1 MSRLLEQANAYCSQI
16 AQGMRYSRTLRSTA
30 DAGSTGNWP
39 SDHGPMQRRLQTA
52 QVVHT
57 MAAQL
62 RRPLDGL
69 RRQLRANDLWFIGLA
84 ALVGL
89 IAAGLMVLQAGIAHS
104 LQSWLYALAPAQR
117 LSTVDVMTT
126 TQLLV
131 LPLGGLLVGLVTL
144 MARRRKR
151 ALVDAVEANAL
162 HGGSMSMRDNLIVA
176 AQTLLSNGFG
186 ASVGLEAAYT
196 QMGSGVGSQLGRVL
210 RVRRADMR
218 TLVGAGAAGA
228 IAGAFGA
235 PLAGAF
241 YAFEIVIGAYTA
253 SALAPVAAA
262 ALAGAFMANAL
273 GAAPYALPAAVVY
286 QLQPRDYAIY
296 SALGLLC
303 ALIGIAVMRLV
314 AGIERGVG
322 RINLPVWGRPVIG
335 GLLLIPLALYSP
347 QVLSSGHGA
356 LHLDL
361 TSTSTLQMLAILL
374 VLKCLASGISL
385 GFGFRGGLFF
395 ASLFMGSLVGGLFA
409 ASFNLLLGA
418 AMVDTTS
425 ASLVGMAALAAA
437 IVGAPMTMAM
447 LILEGTHD
455 FVLASA
461 VMVAVLVANTVVR
474 QVFGYSFSTWR
485 LHLRGE
491 NIRSA
496 RDVGWVRNLSAG
508 KMMRKDANHTAHD
521 ISVDEFRRRFP
532 LGSTERVV
540 LEDAAGHYAGVVPVA
555 VLYADNV
562 QLDAPVGNYAKH
574 RDAALRA
581 DTDIVAIMKV
591 FDGTQADELAVIDS
605 DHQVLGVLSEGF
617 VRKRYAEELEKRERE
632 LMGERVLWDE

>member
-1 MSRLLEQANAYCSQI
+1 
-16 AQGMRYSRTLRSTA
+16 
-30 DAGSTGNWP
+30 
-39 SDHGPMQRRLQTA
+39 MQPLPHNPA
-52 QVVHT
+52 HVPHP
-57 MAAQL
+57 AAAPW
-62 RRPLDGL
+62 RRPLEGV
-69 RRQLRANDLWFIGLA
+69 RRRLRANDLWFIGLA

-89 IAAGLMVLQAGIAHS
+89 IAAALMVVQAGIAHA
-104 LQSWLYALAPAQR
+104 LQAWLYALAPGER
-117 LSTVDVMTT
+117 LSTAESITF
-126 TQLLV
+126 TQLLA
-131 LPLGGLLVGLVTL
+131 LPLGGLLVGLVAL
-144 MARRRKR
+144 LARRRKR
-151 ALVDAVEANAL
+151 PLVDAVEANAL
-162 HGGSMSMRDNLIVA
+162 HGGRMSMRDNLIVA
-176 AQTLLSNGFG
+176 VQTLLSNGFG
-186 ASVGLEAAYT
+186 ASVGLEATYT
-196 QMGSGVGSQLGRVL
+196 QMGAGAGSQLGRVL

-241 YAFEIVIGAYTA
+241 YAFEIVIGAYTP

-273 GAAPYALPAAVVY
+273 GAAPYSLPAAVAY

-296 SALGLLC
+296 IALGLTC

-314 AGIERGVG
+314 AGIERAAG
-322 RINLPVWGRPVIG
+322 RIALPIWGRPVVG
-335 GLLLIPLALYSP
+335 GLLLIPLAMYSP

-361 TSTSTLQMLAILL
+361 TNSSTLQVLAGLL
-374 VLKCLASGISL
+374 VLKCIASGVSL

-395 ASLFMGSLVGGLFA
+395 ASLFMGSLVGSLFA
-409 ASFNLLLGA
+409 VFLNLLVGA
-418 AMVDTTS
+418 AAVDITS

-521 ISVDEFRRRFP
+521 TTVSEFRRRFP
-532 LGSTERVV
+532 LGSTQRVV
-540 LEDAAGHYAGVVPVA
+540 LEDAAGHYAGVVPLA

-562 QLDAPVGNYAKH
+562 QADAPVSDYASH
-574 RDAALRA
+574 RDAALLA
-581 DTDIVAIMKV
+581 DTDIVAVMKV
-591 FDGTQADELAVIDS
+591 FDATQADELAVIDA
-605 DHQVLGVLSEGF
+605 QRKVLGVLSESF

-632 LMGERVLWDE
+632 LMGERVVGDD

>member
-1 MSRLLEQANAYCSQI
+1 
-16 AQGMRYSRTLRSTA
+16 
-30 DAGSTGNWP
+30 
-39 SDHGPMQRRLQTA
+39 MQPLPHNPTHA
-52 QVVHT
+52 VHP
-57 MAAQL
+57 AVASW
-62 RRPLDGL
+62 RRPLEWL
-69 RRQLRANDLWFIGLA
+69 RRHLRANDLWFIGLA
-84 ALVGL
+84 AVVGL
-89 IAAGLMVLQAGIAHS
+89 IAAALMVVQAGMAHALQA
-104 LQSWLYALAPAQR
+104 WLYALAPGER
-117 LSTVDVMTT
+117 LSTAESITA

-131 LPLGGLLVGLVTL
+131 LPLGGLLVGLVAL
-144 MARRRKR
+144 LARRRKR
-151 ALVDAVEANAL
+151 PLVDAVEANAL
-162 HGGSMSMRDNLIVA
+162 HGGRMSMRDNLIVA
-176 AQTLLSNGFG
+176 VQTLLSNGFG

-196 QMGSGVGSQLGRVL
+196 QMGAGAGSQLGRVL

-241 YAFEIVIGAYTA
+241 YAFEIVIGAYTP

-273 GAAPYALPAAVVY
+273 GAAPYSLPAAVAY

-296 SALGLLC
+296 IALGLTC

-314 AGIERGVG
+314 AGIERAVG
-322 RINLPVWGRPVIG
+322 RIELPIWGRPVVG
-335 GLLLIPLALYSP
+335 GLLLIPLAMYSP

-361 TSTSTLQMLAILL
+361 TSSSTLQVLAGLL
-374 VLKCLASGISL
+374 VLKCIASGISL

-395 ASLFMGSLVGGLFA
+395 ASLFMGSLVGSLFA
-409 ASFNLLLGA
+409 VFLNLLVGA
-418 AMVDTTS
+418 AAVDITS

-521 ISVDEFRRRFP
+521 TTVSEFRRRFP
-532 LGSTERVV
+532 LGSTQRVV
-540 LEDAAGHYAGVVPVA
+540 LEDAAGHYAGVVPLA

-562 QLDAPVGNYAKH
+562 QADAPVSDYAKH
-574 RDAALRA
+574 RDAALLA
-581 DTDIVAIMKV
+581 DTDIVAVMKV
-591 FDGTQADELAVIDS
+591 FDATQADELAVIDA
-605 DHQVLGVLSEGF
+605 QRKVLGVLSEGF

-632 LMGERVLWDE
+632 LMGERVLGDD

>member
-1 MSRLLEQANAYCSQI
+1 MQPLAHNATH
-16 AQGMRYSRTLRSTA
+16 A
-30 DAGSTGNWP
+30 
-39 SDHGPMQRRLQTA
+39 
-52 QVVHT
+52 VHP
-57 MAAQL
+57 AVAPW
-62 RRPLDGL
+62 RRPLEWL

-89 IAAGLMVLQAGIAHS
+89 IAAALMVVQAGMAHVLQA
-104 LQSWLYALAPAQR
+104 WLYGLAPGER
-117 LSTVDVMTT
+117 LSTAESITT
-126 TQLLV
+126 TQLLA
-131 LPLGGLLVGLVTL
+131 LPLGGLLVGLVAL
-144 MARRRKR
+144 LARRRKR
-151 ALVDAVEANAL
+151 PLVDAVEANAL
-162 HGGSMSMRDNLIVA
+162 HGGRMSMRDNLIVA
-176 AQTLLSNGFG
+176 VQTLLSNGVG
-186 ASVGLEAAYT
+186 ASVGLEATYT
-196 QMGSGVGSQLGRVL
+196 QMGAGAGSQLGRVL

-241 YAFEIVIGAYTA
+241 YAFEIVIGAYTP

-273 GAAPYALPAAVVY
+273 GAAPYSLPAAVAY

-296 SALGLLC
+296 IALGLTC

-314 AGIERGVG
+314 AGIERAVG
-322 RINLPVWGRPVIG
+322 RIALPIWGRPVVG
-335 GLLLIPLALYSP
+335 GLLLIPLAMYSP

-361 TSTSTLQMLAILL
+361 TSSSTLQVLASVL
-374 VLKCLASGISL
+374 VLKCIASGISL

-395 ASLFMGSLVGGLFA
+395 APLFMGSLVGSLFA
-409 ASFNLLLGA
+409 VFLNLLVGA
-418 AMVDTTS
+418 AAVDITS

-521 ISVDEFRRRFP
+521 TTVSEFRRRFP
-532 LGSTERVV
+532 LGSTQRVV
-540 LEDAAGHYAGVVPVA
+540 LEDAAGHYAGVVPLA

-562 QLDAPVGNYAKH
+562 QADAPVSDYARH
-574 RDAALRA
+574 RDAALLA
-581 DTDIVAIMKV
+581 DTDIVAVMKV
-591 FDGTQADELAVIDS
+591 FDATQADELAVIDA
-605 DHQVLGVLSEGF
+605 QRKVLGVLSESF

-632 LMGERVLWDE
+632 LMGERVVGDD

>member
-1 MSRLLEQANAYCSQI
+1 
-16 AQGMRYSRTLRSTA
+16 
-30 DAGSTGNWP
+30 
-39 SDHGPMQRRLQTA
+39 MQPLPHNPTH
-52 QVVHT
+52 VVHP
-57 MAAQL
+57 AVASW
-62 RRPLDGL
+62 RRPLEWL

-84 ALVGL
+84 AVVGL
-89 IAAGLMVLQAGIAHS
+89 IAAALMVVQAGIAQA
-104 LQSWLYALAPAQR
+104 LQAWLYALAPGER
-117 LSTVDVMTT
+117 LSTAESITA

-131 LPLGGLLVGLVTL
+131 LPLGGLLVGLVAL
-144 MARRRKR
+144 LARRRKR
-151 ALVDAVEANAL
+151 PLVDAVEANAL
-162 HGGSMSMRDNLIVA
+162 HGGRMSMRDNLIVA
-176 AQTLLSNGFG
+176 VQTLLSNGVG
-186 ASVGLEAAYT
+186 ASVGLEATYT
-196 QMGSGVGSQLGRVL
+196 QMGAGAGSQLGRVL

-241 YAFEIVIGAYTA
+241 YAFEIVIGAYTP

-273 GAAPYALPAAVVY
+273 GAAPYSLPAAVAY

-296 SALGLLC
+296 IALGLTC

-314 AGIERGVG
+314 AGIERAVG
-322 RINLPVWGRPVIG
+322 RIALPIWGRPVVG
-335 GLLLIPLALYSP
+335 GLLLIPLAMYSP

-361 TSTSTLQMLAILL
+361 TSSSTLQVLAGVL
-374 VLKCLASGISL
+374 VLKCIASGISL

-395 ASLFMGSLVGGLFA
+395 ASLFMGSLVGSLFA
-409 ASFNLLLGA
+409 VFLNLLVGA
-418 AMVDTTS
+418 AAVDITS

-521 ISVDEFRRRFP
+521 TTVSEFRRRFP
-532 LGSTERVV
+532 LGSTQRVV
-540 LEDAAGHYAGVVPVA
+540 LEDAAGHYAGVVPLA

-562 QLDAPVGNYAKH
+562 QADAPVSDYAKH
-574 RDAALRA
+574 RDAALLA
-581 DTDIVAIMKV
+581 DTDIVAVMKV
-591 FDGTQADELAVIDS
+591 FDATQADELAVIDA
-605 DHQVLGVLSEGF
+605 QRKVLGVLSEGF

-632 LMGERVLWDE
+632 LMGERVLGDD

>member
-1 MSRLLEQANAYCSQI
+1 
-16 AQGMRYSRTLRSTA
+16 
-30 DAGSTGNWP
+30 
-39 SDHGPMQRRLQTA
+39 MQPLPHNPTH
-52 QVVHT
+52 VVHP
-57 MAAQL
+57 AVASW
-62 RRPLDGL
+62 RRPLEWL

-84 ALVGL
+84 AVVGL
-89 IAAGLMVLQAGIAHS
+89 IAAALMVVQAGIAHA
-104 LQSWLYALAPAQR
+104 LQAWLYALAPGER
-117 LSTVDVMTT
+117 LSTAEAITA

-131 LPLGGLLVGLVTL
+131 LPLGGLLVGLVAL
-144 MARRRKR
+144 LARRRKR
-151 ALVDAVEANAL
+151 PLVDAVEANAL
-162 HGGSMSMRDNLIVA
+162 HGGRMSMRDNLIVA
-176 AQTLLSNGFG
+176 VQTLLSNGVG
-186 ASVGLEAAYT
+186 ASVGLEATYT
-196 QMGSGVGSQLGRVL
+196 QMGAGAGSQLGRVL

-241 YAFEIVIGAYTA
+241 YAFEIVIGAYTP

-273 GAAPYALPAAVVY
+273 GAAPYSLPAAVAY

-296 SALGLLC
+296 IALGLTC

-314 AGIERGVG
+314 AGIERAVG
-322 RINLPVWGRPVIG
+322 RIALPIWGRPVVG
-335 GLLLIPLALYSP
+335 GLLLIPLAMYSP

-361 TSTSTLQMLAILL
+361 TSSSTLQVLAGVL
-374 VLKCLASGISL
+374 VLKCIASGISL

-395 ASLFMGSLVGGLFA
+395 ASLFMGSLVGSLFA
-409 ASFNLLLGA
+409 VFLNLLVGA
-418 AMVDTTS
+418 AAVDITS

-437 IVGAPMTMAM
+437 IVGAPMTIAM

-521 ISVDEFRRRFP
+521 TTVSEFRRRFP
-532 LGSTERVV
+532 LGSTQRVV
-540 LEDAAGHYAGVVPVA
+540 LEDAAGHYAGVVPLA

-562 QLDAPVGNYAKH
+562 QADAPVSDYAKH
-574 RDAALRA
+574 RDAALLA
-581 DTDIVAIMKV
+581 DTDIVAVMKV
-591 FDGTQADELAVIDS
+591 FDATQADELAVIDA
-605 DHQVLGVLSEGF
+605 QRKVLGVLSESF

-632 LMGERVLWDE
+632 LMGERVLGDD

>member
-1 MSRLLEQANAYCSQI
+1 MQPLPHNATHI
-16 AQGMRYSRTLRSTA
+16 PHPAVA
-30 DAGSTGNWP
+30 PW
-39 SDHGPMQRRLQTA
+39 
-52 QVVHT
+52 
-57 MAAQL
+57 
-62 RRPLDGL
+62 RRPLEWL

-89 IAAGLMVLQAGIAHS
+89 IAAALMVVQAGIAHV
-104 LQSWLYALAPAQR
+104 LQAWLYGLAPGER
-117 LSTVDVMTT
+117 LSTAEAITA

-131 LPLGGLLVGLVTL
+131 LPLGGLLVGLVAL
-144 MARRRKR
+144 LARRRKR
-151 ALVDAVEANAL
+151 PLVDAVEANAL
-162 HGGSMSMRDNLIVA
+162 HGGRMSMRDNLIVA
-176 AQTLLSNGFG
+176 VQTLLSNGVG
-186 ASVGLEAAYT
+186 ASVGLEATYT
-196 QMGSGVGSQLGRVL
+196 QMGAGAGSQLGRVL

-241 YAFEIVIGAYTA
+241 YAFEIVIGAYTP

-273 GAAPYALPAAVVY
+273 GAAPYSLPAAVAY

-296 SALGLLC
+296 IALGLTC

-314 AGIERGVG
+314 AGIERAVG
-322 RINLPVWGRPVIG
+322 RIALPIWGRPVVG
-335 GLLLIPLALYSP
+335 GLLLIPLAMYSP

-361 TSTSTLQMLAILL
+361 TSSSTLQVLAGVL
-374 VLKCLASGISL
+374 VLKCIASGISL

-395 ASLFMGSLVGGLFA
+395 ASLFMGSLVGSLFA
-409 ASFNLLLGA
+409 VFLNLLVGA
-418 AMVDTTS
+418 AAVDITS

-521 ISVDEFRRRFP
+521 TTVSEFRRRFP
-532 LGSTERVV
+532 LGSTQRVV
-540 LEDAAGHYAGVVPVA
+540 LEDAAGHYAGVVPLA

-562 QLDAPVGNYAKH
+562 QADAPVSDYASH
-574 RDAALRA
+574 RDAALLA
-581 DTDIVAIMKV
+581 DTDIVAVMKV
-591 FDGTQADELAVIDS
+591 FDATQADELAVIDA
-605 DHQVLGVLSEGF
+605 QRKVLGVLSESF

-632 LMGERVLWDE
+632 LMGERVLGDD

>member
-1 MSRLLEQANAYCSQI
+1 
-16 AQGMRYSRTLRSTA
+16 
-30 DAGSTGNWP
+30 
-39 SDHGPMQRRLQTA
+39 
-52 QVVHT
+52 

-69 RRQLRANDLWFIGLA
+69 RRQLRANDLWFIALA

-89 IAAGLMVLQAGIAHS
+89 IAAGLMVLQAGIAHG
-104 LQSWLYALAPAQR
+104 LQSWLYALAPEQR
-117 LSTVDVMTT
+117 LSTATSMTA

-151 ALVDAVEANAL
+151 PLVDAVEANAL
-162 HGGSMSMRDNLIVA
+162 HGGRMSMRDNLIVA
-176 AQTLLSNGFG
+176 VQTLLSNGFG
-186 ASVGLEAAYT
+186 ASVGLEATYT
-196 QMGSGVGSQLGRVL
+196 QMGSGAGSQLGRVL

-241 YAFEIVIGAYTA
+241 YAFEIVIGAYTP

-273 GAAPYALPAAVVY
+273 GAAPYSLPAAVAY
-286 QLQPRDYAIY
+286 QLQPRDYAVYI
-296 SALGLLC
+296 ALGLAC

-361 TSTSTLQMLAILL
+361 TSSTLQVLAILL
-374 VLKCLASGISL
+374 VLKCIASGISL

-395 ASLFMGSLVGGLFA
+395 ASLFMGSLVGSLFA
-409 ASFNLLLGA
+409 VSLNLLLGA
-418 AMVDTTS
+418 AVVDTTS

-461 VMVAVLVANTVVR
+461 VMAAVLVANTVVR

-496 RDVGWVRNLSAG
+496 RDVGWMRNLSAG
-508 KMMRKDANHTAHD
+508 KMMRKDANHTAYD
-521 ISVDEFRRRFP
+521 ISVAEFRRRFP
-532 LGSTERVV
+532 LGSTQRVV
-540 LEDAAGHYAGVVPVA
+540 LEDADGHYAGVVPLA

-562 QLDAPVGNYAKH
+562 QLDAPVGDYAKH
-574 RDAALRA
+574 RDAALLA
-581 DTDIVAIMKV
+581 DTDIMAIMKV
-591 FDGTQADELAVIDS
+591 FDTTQADELAVIDS
-605 DHQVLGVLSEGF
+605 DRKVLGVLSEGF

-632 LMGERVLWDE
+632 LMGERVASDD

>member
-1 MSRLLEQANAYCSQI
+1 MQSPHHHETHPAH
-16 AQGMRYSRTLRSTA
+16 STA
-30 DAGSTGNWP
+30 A
-39 SDHGPMQRRLQTA
+39 RLRQ
-52 QVVHT
+52 
-57 MAAQL
+57 
-62 RRPLDGL
+62 PLDWL

-84 ALVGL
+84 AVVGL
-89 IAAGLMVLQAGIAHS
+89 IAAALMVVQAGIAHA
-104 LQSWLYALAPAQR
+104 LQAWLYGLAPGEL
-117 LSTVDVMTT
+117 LSTAESITT

-131 LPLGGLLVGLVTL
+131 LPLGGLLVGLVAL
-144 MARRRKR
+144 LARRRKR
-151 ALVDAVEANAL
+151 PLVDAVEANAL
-162 HGGSMSMRDNLIVA
+162 HGGRLSMRDNLIVA
-176 AQTLLSNGFG
+176 VQTLLSNGFG
-186 ASVGLEAAYT
+186 ASVGLEATYT
-196 QMGSGVGSQLGRVL
+196 QMGSGAGSQLGRVL

-241 YAFEIVIGAYTA
+241 YAFEIVIGAYTP

-273 GAAPYALPAAVVY
+273 GAAPYSLPAAVAY

-296 SALGLLC
+296 IALGLTC

-314 AGIERGVG
+314 AGIERAVG
-322 RINLPVWGRPVIG
+322 RINLPIWGRPVVG
-335 GLLLIPLALYSP
+335 GLLLIPLAMYSP

-361 TSTSTLQMLAILL
+361 TSSSTLQVLASLL
-374 VLKCLASGISL
+374 VLKCIASGISL

-395 ASLFMGSLVGGLFA
+395 ASLFMGSLVGSLFA
-409 ASFNLLLGA
+409 VFLNLLVGTA
-418 AMVDTTS
+418 AVDMTS

-508 KMMRKDANHTAHD
+508 KMMRNDANHTAHD
-521 ISVDEFRRRFP
+521 ITASEFRRRFP
-532 LGSTERVV
+532 LGSTQHVV
-540 LEDAAGHYAGVVPVA
+540 LQDDAGHYAGVVPLA
-555 VLYADNV
+555 VVYADNV
-562 QLDAPVGNYAKH
+562 QAEAPVSDYARH
-574 RDAALRA
+574 RDAALLA
-581 DTDIVAIMKV
+581 NTDIVAVMKI
-591 FDGTQADELAVIDS
+591 FDATQADELAVIDT
-605 DHQVLGVLSEGF
+605 QRKVLGVLSEGF

-632 LMGERVLWDE
+632 LMGERLGGDE

>member
-1 MSRLLEQANAYCSQI
+1 
-16 AQGMRYSRTLRSTA
+16 
-30 DAGSTGNWP
+30 
-39 SDHGPMQRRLQTA
+39 MQPLPHNPTH
-52 QVVHT
+52 VVHP
-57 MAAQL
+57 AVASW
-62 RRPLDGL
+62 RRPLEWL

-84 ALVGL
+84 AVVGL
-89 IAAGLMVLQAGIAHS
+89 IAAALMVVQAGMAHALQA
-104 LQSWLYALAPAQR
+104 WLYALAPGER
-117 LSTVDVMTT
+117 LSTAESITA

-131 LPLGGLLVGLVTL
+131 LPLGGLLVGLVAL
-144 MARRRKR
+144 LARRRKR
-151 ALVDAVEANAL
+151 PLVDAVEANAL
-162 HGGSMSMRDNLIVA
+162 HGGRMSMRDNLIVA
-176 AQTLLSNGFG
+176 VQTLLSNGFG
-186 ASVGLEAAYT
+186 ASVGLEATYT
-196 QMGSGVGSQLGRVL
+196 QMGAGAGSQLGRVL

-241 YAFEIVIGAYTA
+241 YAFEIVIGAYTP

-273 GAAPYALPAAVVY
+273 GAAPYSLPAAVAY

-296 SALGLLC
+296 IALGLTC

-314 AGIERGVG
+314 AGIERAVG
-322 RINLPVWGRPVIG
+322 RIELPLWGRPVVG
-335 GLLLIPLALYSP
+335 GLLLIPLAMYSP

-361 TSTSTLQMLAILL
+361 TSSSTLQVLAGLL
-374 VLKCLASGISL
+374 VLKCIASGISL

-395 ASLFMGSLVGGLFA
+395 ASLFMGSLVGSLFA
-409 ASFNLLLGA
+409 VFLNLLVGA
-418 AMVDTTS
+418 AAVDITS

-521 ISVDEFRRRFP
+521 TTVSEFRRRFP
-532 LGSTERVV
+532 LGSTQRVV
-540 LEDAAGHYAGVVPVA
+540 LEDAAGHYAGVVPLA

-562 QLDAPVGNYAKH
+562 QADAPVSDYAKH
-574 RDAALRA
+574 RDAALLA
-581 DTDIVAIMKV
+581 DTDIVAVMKV
-591 FDGTQADELAVIDS
+591 FDATQADELAVIDA
-605 DHQVLGVLSEGF
+605 QRKVLGVLSESF

-632 LMGERVLWDE
+632 LMGERVLGDD

>member
-1 MSRLLEQANAYCSQI
+1 
-16 AQGMRYSRTLRSTA
+16 
-30 DAGSTGNWP
+30 
-39 SDHGPMQRRLQTA
+39 
-52 QVVHT
+52 

-69 RRQLRANDLWFIGLA
+69 RRQLRANDLWFIALA

-89 IAAGLMVLQAGIAHS
+89 IAAGLMVLQAGIAHC
-104 LQSWLYALAPAQR
+104 LQSWLYALAPEQR
-117 LSTVDVMTT
+117 LSTATSMTA

-151 ALVDAVEANAL
+151 PLVDAVEANAL
-162 HGGSMSMRDNLIVA
+162 HGGRMSMRDNLIVA
-176 AQTLLSNGFG
+176 VQTLLSNGFG
-186 ASVGLEAAYT
+186 ASVGLEATYT
-196 QMGSGVGSQLGRVL
+196 QMGSGAGSQLGRVL

-218 TLVGAGAAGA
+218 TLVGAGA

-241 YAFEIVIGAYTA
+241 YAFEIVIGAYTP

-273 GAAPYALPAAVVY
+273 GAAPYSLPAAAAY
-286 QLQPRDYAIY
+286 QLQPRDYAVYI
-296 SALGLLC
+296 ALGLAC

-335 GLLLIPLALYSP
+335 GLLLIPLAMYSP

-361 TSTSTLQMLAILL
+361 TSSSTLQVLAILL
-374 VLKCLASGISL
+374 VLKCVASGISL

-395 ASLFMGSLVGGLFA
+395 ASLFMGSLVGSLFA
-409 ASFNLLLGA
+409 VSLNVLLGA
-418 AMVDTTS
+418 AVVDTTS

-521 ISVDEFRRRFP
+521 ISVAEFRRRFP
-532 LGSTERVV
+532 LGSTQRVV
-540 LEDAAGHYAGVVPVA
+540 LEDADGHYAGVVPLA

-562 QLDAPVGNYAKH
+562 QLDAPVGDYAKH
-574 RDAALRA
+574 RDAALLA
-581 DTDIVAIMKV
+581 NTDIVATMKV
-591 FDGTQADELAVIDS
+591 FDTTQADELAVIDS
-605 DHQVLGVLSEGF
+605 DRKVLGVLSEGF

-632 LMGERVLWDE
+632 LMGERVVSDD